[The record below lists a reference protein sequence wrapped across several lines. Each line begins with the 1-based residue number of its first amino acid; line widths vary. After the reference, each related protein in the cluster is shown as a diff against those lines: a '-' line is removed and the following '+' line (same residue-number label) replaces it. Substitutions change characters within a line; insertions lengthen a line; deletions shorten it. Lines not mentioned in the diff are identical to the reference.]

1 MEFAGNFE
9 GYEGKEF
16 KSTLAR
22 NSKANLQINV
32 IEVSFAF
39 KKTLS
44 FLCAAIGGMC
54 LYCISLNISV
64 LLKSNNHEISMKDRK
79 ICV

>member
-1 MEFAGNFE
+1 MEFQGHFE

-32 IEVSFAF
+32 IEVSFAL
-39 KKTLS
+39 KTLS

-54 LYCISLNISV
+54 LYCISLKNQCSPKV
-64 LLKSNNHEISMKDRK
+64 
-79 ICV
+79 